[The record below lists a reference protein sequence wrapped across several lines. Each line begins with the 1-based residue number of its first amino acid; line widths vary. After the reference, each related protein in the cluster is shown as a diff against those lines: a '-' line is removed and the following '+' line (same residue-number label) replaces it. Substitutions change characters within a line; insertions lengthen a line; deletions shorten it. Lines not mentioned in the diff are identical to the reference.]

1 MTLRGE
7 VLTERREE
15 RGLTLQQ
22 AANATR
28 IRIEHLNALEAG
40 APERIPAE
48 VYARGYLRA
57 YARYLGL
64 DPEPLLADLGSIPI
78 DVRRNLGLGRIAG
91 RPRVVINGPAVAAAG
106 LLVLAGAFGAYA
118 WRQID
123 SEQRLAAPTPP
134 PVAQLPAV
142 SPPTTPVPTPS
153 PQPRPLVVGVTVQLD
168 TWLDVTVDGKSQ
180 YSDSGRILPAGST
193 VYFTGL
199 DVKITSGK
207 ASTTFVSIDG
217 RDIGPLGAGVAT
229 KEFTA
234 QTSP

>member
-1 MTLRGE
+1 MSFRGA

-28 IRIEHLNALEAG
+28 IRIEQLRALEAG
-40 APERIPAE
+40 DPERIPAQ
-48 VYARGYLRA
+48 VYARGYLRT

-64 DPEPLLADLGSIPI
+64 DPEPLLAELQTAPGDVGRSLG
-78 DVRRNLGLGRIAG
+78 VGRIQG
-91 RPRVVINGPAVAAAG
+91 RPRLVLNGPAAAAAG
-106 LLVLAGAFGAYA
+106 LLLLATAFGLYA

-123 SEQRLAAPTPP
+123 SEQRLGAPTPS

-153 PQPRPLVVGVTVQLD
+153 PQPRPLVVGVTVQVD

-180 YSDSGRILPAGST
+180 YTDSGRILPAGST
-193 VYFTGL
+193 VYFSGL

-207 ASTTFVSIDG
+207 ASTTFINIDG
-217 RDIGPLGAGVAT
+217 KDMGPLGSGVAT
-229 KEFTA
+229 KEFTS

>member
-1 MTLRGE
+1 MSLRGS
-7 VLTERREE
+7 VLAERREE

-28 IRIEHLNALEAG
+28 IRIEQLRALEG
-40 APERIPAE
+40 GDPGLIPAQ
-48 VYARGYLRA
+48 VYTRGYLRT

-64 DPEPLLADLGSIPI
+64 DPEPLLAELQTVPTDVGRSLG
-78 DVRRNLGLGRIAG
+78 VGRIEG
-91 RPRVVINGPAVAAAG
+91 RPRIVLNGPAAAAAG
-106 LLVLAGAFGAYA
+106 LILLAAAFGFYA

-123 SEQRLAAPTPP
+123 SEQRLAVPSPS
-134 PVAQLPAV
+134 PVAQLAAV

-153 PQPRPLVVGVTVQLD
+153 PQPRPLVIGITVQAD

-199 DVKITSGK
+199 DVRITSGK
-207 ASTTFVSIDG
+207 ASTTFISIDG
-217 RDIGPLGAGVAT
+217 KETGALGSGVAT
-229 KEFTA
+229 KEFTS